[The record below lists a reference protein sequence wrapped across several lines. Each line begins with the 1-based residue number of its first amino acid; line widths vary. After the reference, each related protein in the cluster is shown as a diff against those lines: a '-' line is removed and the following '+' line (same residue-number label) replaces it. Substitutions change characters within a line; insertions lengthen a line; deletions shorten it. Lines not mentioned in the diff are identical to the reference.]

1 MGNIKHGG
9 NIYDTAREW
18 NVSPYDIL
26 DFSANINPLGT
37 PPGLTRYI
45 EDNWQA
51 ILHYPDPGYRRLY
64 EALADYLNVDERYI
78 ILGNGAID
86 IIYDYMR
93 VMKPKRVLIPSPT
106 FSEYKRAAVV
116 AGAQADI
123 WPLAEGFTMDV
134 DALCTVLSQGGHDMV
149 ILCNPNNPTGG
160 LLNRS
165 ELIAILDCTKR
176 YDINVLLDET
186 FIEFTEDYSHTSMA
200 DVFQY
205 YSNLCIVRAFTKFF
219 AMPGLRLGYCIAD
232 ARIKEMIS
240 DIQPPWRI
248 NAMAALA
255 GVYVLNDKEFMVRT
269 RRLVKEQRDLL
280 QYKISATGKM
290 HVYPS
295 QADFMLIKSL
305 NQHVTAD
312 VVQRHL
318 QEYRILVRNASNFDG
333 LNEYYIRVAV
343 RDADSNRCLIK
354 ALEDFA

>member
-1 MGNIKHGG
+1 
-9 NIYDTAREW
+9 
-18 NVSPYDIL
+18 
-26 DFSANINPLGT
+26 
-37 PPGLTRYI
+37 
-45 EDNWQA
+45 
-51 ILHYPDPGYRRLY
+51 
-64 EALADYLNVDERYI
+64 
-78 ILGNGAID
+78 
-86 IIYDYMR
+86 
-93 VMKPKRVLIPSPT
+93 
-106 FSEYKRAAVV
+106 
-116 AGAQADI
+116 
-123 WPLAEGFTMDV
+123 
-134 DALCTVLSQGGHDMV
+134 MV

-200 DVFQY
+200 DVFQH

-232 ARIKEMIS
+232 ASTKEMMS

-248 NAMAALA
+248 NVMAALA

-295 QADFMLIKSL
+295 QADFMLLKLL

-318 QEYRILVRNASNFDG
+318 QNYRILVRNASNFDG

-343 RDADSNRCLIK
+343 RDADSNQHLIK